1 LEEDSN
7 LRSYELP
14 PTERQTLRG
23 KQRHTERDKRERE
36 REEDEEMGEDD
47 DQEKA

>member
-23 KQRHTERDKRERE
+23 KHRHTERQERE